1 MKGKAIYETWVWFE
15 KNQQLYDVFGFGTVD
30 KEQWG
35 KQQMPTLTVWVLR
48 KPKMIAYDGVSD
60 SSWQA
65 WKWMASRSLYFIIW
79 HSTPLL

>member
-35 KQQMPTLTVWVLR
+35 KQQMPTLRV
-48 KPKMIAYDGVSD
+48 
-60 SSWQA
+60 
-65 WKWMASRSLYFIIW
+65 
-79 HSTPLL
+79 